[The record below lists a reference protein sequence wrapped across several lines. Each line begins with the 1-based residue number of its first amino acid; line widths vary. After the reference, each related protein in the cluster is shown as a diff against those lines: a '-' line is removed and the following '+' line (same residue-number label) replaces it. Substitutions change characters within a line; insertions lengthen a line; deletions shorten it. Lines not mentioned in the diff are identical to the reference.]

1 MSLQVQI
8 VTPAKVAWT
17 GEVSEAQVPG
27 FLGEFGALPNH
38 AAMLAVTRAGVITLH
53 SSDGTQRLVIG
64 PGFAEV
70 GPAELTLLVASCEE
84 ADSVDKAAA
93 QAALTAAEGALA
105 SADAGSEAWK
115 QAQAAIEL
123 ATARIDA

>member
-8 VTPAKVAWT
+8 VTPAHVAWT

-27 FLGEFGALPNH
+27 LLGEFGALPSH

-53 SSDGTQRLVIG
+53 ASDGTERLVVG

-84 ADSVDKAAA
+84 ASSIDKDAA
-93 QAALTAAEGALA
+93 QAALTSAEGALA
-105 SADAGSEAWK
+105 AADAGSEACK

-123 ATARIDA
+123 ATARLEA